1 MKKTYQSP
9 EALVIKIQIN
19 ESLLIN
25 MSETTVEGG
34 NGGWAKEENNNVI
47 TDKNIWSDEW

>member
-9 EALVIKIQIN
+9 EALVIKIQIQG
-19 ESLLIN
+19 SLLLN
-25 MSETTVEGG
+25 TSETTVSEQ
-34 NGGWAKEENNNVI
+34 NGGWVKEENNNVI